1 MRPALASVKTIT
13 VRAAVYFAV
22 EVFLLGSIV
31 AFLFSWPISGRMQ
44 RTQQQL
50 GVNDT
55 PYLADTARSGAD
67 DSKYLPLLSAQSQV
81 ALGGGKQPTSPIT
94 LVVSFFP
101 MPSKRSLDEYMEW
114 VQTFLTISNTAM
126 YVFTTP
132 AFAARSG
139 FAARAAADPLVK
151 LRLFSDVWAVSGNL
165 SSRRAKF
172 TADTAIDPERVTH
185 KSNPDLY
192 AIWASKIEMLVHA
205 AARNEF
211 ASTQFVYADMGGFRI
226 KEQRPLGPW
235 PAEWRWLPPV
245 ASELVT
251 MFLIERYCAACD
263 ASSIQMLE
271 GGVIA
276 GPVAAL
282 RWFQS
287 QFWAIFDEWTAR
299 RKFAGKDQSIYN
311 TMMQRHPSRFFA
323 VPAYAL
329 FQGQCDVWFYFQS
342 AFGLRHKCG
351 QPPRRLA
358 IS

>member
-1 MRPALASVKTIT
+1 MASVRTIT
-13 VRAAVYFAV
+13 VRAAVFFAI

-44 RTQQQL
+44 QPSSQQL

-55 PYLADTARSGAD
+55 PYLADTARDDAD
-67 DSKYLPLLSAQSQV
+67 HSKYLPSLTVPSQT
-81 ALGGGKQPTSPIT
+81 ALGGPPPTSPIT

-101 MPSKRSLDEYMEW
+101 MASKRSLAEYMEW

-139 FAARAAADPLVK
+139 FAARAATDPLVK

-172 TADTAIDPERVTH
+172 TADTVIDPERVTH
-185 KSNPDLY
+185 KSNPELY
-192 AIWASKIEMLVHA
+192 AIWASKIEMLAYA
-205 AARNEF
+205 AARNEL

-226 KEQRPLGPW
+226 KQQRPLGQW
-235 PAEWRWLPPV
+235 PAEWKWLPPA

-251 MFLIERYCAACD
+251 MFLIERFCAACD

-282 RWFQS
+282 HWFQA
-287 QFWAIFDEWTAR
+287 QFWSIFDEWTAR

-311 TMMQRHPSRFFA
+311 TMMQRHPSRCFA
-323 VPAYAL
+323 RPADAL
-329 FQGQCDVWFYFQS
+329 FHGQCDVWFYFQS

-351 QPPRRLA
+351 QPPSRLQ
-358 IS
+358 I